1 MTTEEKKSLAI
12 DLLRQKAEEVG
23 RVPYKDDFDE
33 PTRSRI
39 KAFLGPWPRAL
50 EAAGLKEP
58 RMVPEKSKKRKKAA
72 TKSKKQAISAHQ
84 KLEWCKAKRED
95 EKASLSDNTKLKG
108 DYCNEQ
114 EIFKHLTC
122 HRNGIYN
129 DTADGICN
137 RKHLNGTRR
146 TQRTER
152 RNLC

>member
-58 RMVPEKSKKRKKAA
+58 RTVTEKSAKRKKAA
-72 TKSKKQAISAHQ
+72 TKSKNQAISAHQ
-84 KLEWCKAKRED
+84 KLERRRAKQE
-95 EKASLSDNTKLKG
+95 ENKSSTSDTTK
-108 DYCNEQ
+108 
-114 EIFKHLTC
+114 
-122 HRNGIYN
+122 
-129 DTADGICN
+129 
-137 RKHLNGTRR
+137 
-146 TQRTER
+146 
-152 RNLC
+152 